1 MIGSF
6 LREAQSAADII
17 EVEAP
22 LKPYYDSHATCSI
35 HENTKAINK
44 YKSTK

>member
-17 EVEAP
+17 EVETP
-22 LKPYYDSHATCSI
+22 LKPYYDSHATYSI

-44 YKSTK
+44 YKSTN

>member
-6 LREAQSAADII
+6 LQEAQSVANII
-17 EVEAP
+17 EDETP
-22 LKPYYDSHATCSI
+22 LKPYYDSHATWSI

-44 YKSTK
+44 YKSTE